1 VHGIVL
7 PCVCAALPCTSLPA
21 SPVASWEGE
30 GEAKDN
36 AKPGLPALDASQQA
50 MQQPPA
56 AADGIQ
62 WLAPQGHRFA
72 IGSHDRIEL
81 WNDDTRIAAG
91 IFVVRTFPATHPE
104 EYLSVR
110 GWGETGEEVE
120 LGMIRSLDGWSDA
133 NATIVRTAL
142 ARRSLVRTISRV
154 HGVKLA
160 HGYLDLDVETD
171 AGRQAF
177 TMRWT
182 QSQAIDYGADGKM
195 LIDTEDNRW
204 VVPNVDDLPKPD
216 RERFMQYVYW

>member
-1 VHGIVL
+1 MPVV
-7 PCVCAALPCTSLPA
+7 AAA
-21 SPVASWEGE
+21 AVI
-30 GEAKDN
+30 
-36 AKPGLPALDASQQA
+36 
-50 MQQPPA
+50 PA
-56 AADGIQ
+56 AQADAPGQHIPQ
-62 WLAPQGHRFA
+62 RNPRGERQGAEGHCLHRPLDPQGHRFA